1 MAISQRKAE
10 KSDSCS
16 VHKAA
21 CLQLILYMVCQ
32 ICKEIDSNASEGMD
46 LLE

>member
-10 KSDSCS
+10 KSDPCS
-16 VHKAA
+16 VNKAA
-21 CLQLILYMVCQ
+21 CLQLILYMCQ
-32 ICKEIDSNASEGMD
+32 ICKEVDSNASEEMD